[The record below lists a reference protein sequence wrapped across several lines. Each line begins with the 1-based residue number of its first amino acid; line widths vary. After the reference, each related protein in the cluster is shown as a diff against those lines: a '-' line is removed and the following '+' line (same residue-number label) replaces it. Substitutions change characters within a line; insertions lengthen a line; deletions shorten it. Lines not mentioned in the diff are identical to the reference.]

1 MSCHDDHDTIDNT
14 VYDLVI
20 KSARVVTGET
30 PIDIGISR
38 GVVCRLAPDLAGRA
52 ALDAGGNL
60 VTPGFVDTHLHLDK
74 SRLMPRYRHFDGTL
88 ASAITETAELKKG
101 FTEDDVYQRAE
112 QTLRDCVTHG
122 TTRIRTQVEVDD
134 VVSLKS
140 FHAINAL
147 ADDWRDYVD
156 VEVCVFAQ
164 EGLTQSEET
173 KALLDAALAQGAPVL
188 GGAPYADVDP
198 LGQLDWI
205 FERAQH
211 FEVPIDL
218 HLDLAETTGGMLI
231 EEVCRR
237 TIQHGMQGRVT
248 VGHVTQLSF
257 VTPERFA
264 ELTALAV
271 DADLAFTVLPATD
284 LFLMGRATSHS
295 KPRGVLDMK
304 SLIGNGLRCSVATNN
319 VLNAFT
325 PYGDGSLI
333 RMANLYANITHLS
346 GEGLEQAFSLVT
358 DGAARVVDP
367 GSAASLVEGAPAD
380 LICLPTDSGANAVAT
395 ISEPLWGL
403 KHGRLT
409 FTRLRPVL
417 QTPPNFDTVKRGT
430 VDTQHP
436 PFSSGRS
443 DAGVLEL

>member
-1 MSCHDDHDTIDNT
+1 MSRHEDHDAIKNT
-14 VYDLVI
+14 VYDLVV
-20 KSARVVTGET
+20 KSARVASGEA

-38 GVVCRLAPDLAGRA
+38 GVVRRLAPDLAGRA
-52 ALDAGGNL
+52 ALNAGGNL

-74 SRLMPRYRHFDGTL
+74 SRLMARYRHFDGTL

-101 FTEDDVYQRAE
+101 FTEDDVHQRAA
-112 QTLRDCVTHG
+112 QTLRDCVLHG
-122 TTRIRTQVEVDD
+122 TTRVRTQVEVDD
-134 VVSLKS
+134 VVALTS
-140 FHAINAL
+140 FRAINAV
-147 ADDWRDYVD
+147 AEEWRDYVD

-164 EGLTQSEET
+164 EGLTRSEET
-173 KALLDAALAQGAPVL
+173 KALIEAALEQGAPVL

-205 FERAQH
+205 FERARH
-211 FEVPIDL
+211 FGVPIDL
-218 HLDLAETTGGMLI
+218 HLDLAETADGMLL

-237 TIQHGMQGRVT
+237 TVQHGMQGRVT

-257 VTPERFA
+257 VTPQRFA

-284 LFLMGRATSHS
+284 LFLMGRALGHA
-295 KPRGVLDMK
+295 KPRGVLDVK

-333 RMANLYANITHLS
+333 RMANLYANITHLA

-358 DGAARVVDP
+358 GGAARVVDP

-380 LICLPTDSGANAVAT
+380 LICLPADSAANAVAT
-395 ISEPLWGL
+395 IAEPLWGL
-403 KHGRLT
+403 KRGRLT

-417 QTPPNFDTVKRGT
+417 QTPPNFDTSRR
-430 VDTQHP
+430 DI
-436 PFSSGRS
+436 GRP
-443 DAGVLEL
+443 DPVRAAPG